1 MRDQRIAV
9 LGAGNMGRA
18 LVRGMLKAE
27 WAKPANFV
35 ATTRRAETATA
46 LAQESGIEAHTDNK
60 KAATGADVVI
70 LGVKPQ
76 ILPALLDEIRPAV
89 RAGTL
94 VISIAAGVST
104 ASIEAALPGAS
115 VVRSMPNLPVHVD
128 AGATAYCFGAG
139 VLRHA
144 ASAADAADAHAKQRH
159 GATARAIFESVGIA
173 VEVDE
178 YLMDAVTGLSGTG
191 PMYVFQIIEGL
202 ADAGVKVG
210 LSRDVAMALTIQT
223 VLGAAKM
230 AQQTGE
236 HPARLKDR
244 VTSPGG
250 TAITALHTM
259 ERGGLRA
266 ILIDAVEAATKRSE
280 ELGRKA
286 AEQRG

>member
-1 MRDQRIAV
+1 MQDRRIAV

-18 LVRGMLKAE
+18 LLRGMLKAD
-27 WAKPANFV
+27 WAKPQSLV
-35 ATTRRAETATA
+35 ATSRRPERAAE
-46 LAQESGIEAHTDNK
+46 LSKELGIDAHTDNLR
-60 KAATGADVVI
+60 AAKWADVIV

-76 ILPALLDEIRPAV
+76 ILPQIMAEIAPAV
-89 RAGTL
+89 DEGD
-94 VISIAAGVST
+94 VIISIAAGVHT

-115 VVRSMPNLPVHVD
+115 VVRTMPNLPVTVE
-128 AGATAYCFGAG
+128 AGATAIAMGKRA
-139 VLRHA
+139 RPEHA
-144 ASAADAADAHAKQRH
+144 AV
-159 GATARAIFESVGIA
+159 ARAVFESVGIV

-191 PMYVFQIIEGL
+191 PMYVFQFIEGL
-202 ADAGVKVG
+202 SDAGVKVG
-210 LSRDVAMALTIQT
+210 LSRDVANALVLQT

-230 AQQTGE
+230 ALETQE

-266 ILIDAVEAATKRSE
+266 ILIDAVEAATNRSE

-286 AEQRG
+286 REPRDGA

>member
-1 MRDQRIAV
+1 MQDRRIAV

-18 LVRGMLKAE
+18 LVRGMLKAK
-27 WAKPANFV
+27 WARPENVV
-35 ATTRRAETATA
+35 ATTRSAQSAADLEKET
-46 LAQESGIEAHTDNK
+46 GIRAHTDNK
-60 KAATGADVVI
+60 RAVAEADVLI

-76 ILPALLDEIRPAV
+76 ILPQLLDEIRSSVKP
-89 RAGTL
+89 GQL

-104 ASIEAALPGAS
+104 DAIEAALPGAS
-115 VVRSMPNLPVHVD
+115 VVRSMPNLPVNVD
-128 AGATAYCFGAG
+128 AGATAICLG
-139 VLRHA
+139 RHA
-144 ASAADAADAHAKQRH
+144 KAAD
-159 GATARAIFESVGIA
+159 GEVARAIFESVGL
-173 VEVDE
+173 VVQVDE

-210 LSRDVAMALTIQT
+210 LSRDVSMALTIQT

-230 AQQTGE
+230 AQASHE

-280 ELGRKA
+280 ELGKKA
-286 AEQRG
+286 AQK

>member
-1 MRDQRIAV
+1 MQDQRIAV

-18 LVRGMLKAE
+18 LVRGMLKAR
-27 WAKPANFV
+27 WAKPSNFV
-35 ATTRRAETATA
+35 ATTRHAESARAFAAET
-46 LAQESGIEAHTDNK
+46 GIEVHTDNR
-60 KAATGADVVI
+60 KAAGSADIII

-76 ILPALLDEIRPAV
+76 ILPAILDEIRPVV
-89 RAGTL
+89 RPGQL

-128 AGATAYCFGAG
+128 AGATAYCFGSK
-139 VLRHA
+139 
-144 ASAADAADAHAKQRH
+144 ASREDGAK
-159 GATARAIFESVGIA
+159 ARAIFESVGIG

-210 LSRDVAMALTIQT
+210 LSREVAMALTLQT

-230 AQQTGE
+230 AQQSGE

-250 TAITALHTM
+250 TAITALHVM

-266 ILIDAVEAATKRSE
+266 ILIDAVEAATRRSE

-286 AEQRG
+286 AEKH

>member
-1 MRDQRIAV
+1 MGMHDQRIAV

-18 LVRGMLKAE
+18 LVRGMLKAH
-27 WAKPANFV
+27 WAKAENFV
-35 ATTRRAETATA
+35 ATTRRAESAAA
-46 LAQESGIEAHTDNK
+46 LAAELGIEAHADNA
-60 KAATGADVVI
+60 KAAAGADVVV

-76 ILPALLDEIRPAV
+76 ILPQLLEEIRPVV
-89 RAGTL
+89 REGTL

-104 ASIEAALPGAS
+104 GSIEGALPGAS
-115 VVRSMPNLPVHVD
+115 VVRSMPNLPVNVD
-128 AGATAYCFGAG
+128 AGATAYCFGA
-139 VLRHA
+139 RA
-144 ASAADAADAHAKQRH
+144 RREH
-159 GATARAIFESVGIA
+159 GKEARAIFESVGIA

-280 ELGRKA
+280 ELGKKA
-286 AEQRG
+286 QR

>member
-1 MRDQRIAV
+1 MPDRKFAV

-18 LVRGMLKAE
+18 LVRGMLKAKV
-27 WAKPANFV
+27 ARAADLV
-35 ATTRRAETATA
+35 ATTRQTEKAGA
-46 LAQESGIEAHTDNK
+46 LAKELGIDVGTDNK
-60 KAATGADVVI
+60 KAAAWADVVV

-76 ILPALLDEIRPAV
+76 ILPDVLAEIAPV
-89 RAGTL
+89 MKKGKL
-94 VISIAAGVST
+94 VLSIAAGVPT
-104 ASIEAALPGAS
+104 GAIEAALPGAA
-115 VVRSMPNLPVHVD
+115 VVRTMPNLPVHVD
-128 AGATAYCFGAG
+128 AGATAMCRGK
-139 VLRHA
+139 
-144 ASAADAADAHAKQRH
+144 S
-159 GATARAIFESVGIA
+159 ARAEHAEVARAVFESVGLV

-191 PMYVFQIIEGL
+191 PMYVFQLIEGL

-210 LSRDVAMALTIQT
+210 LSRDVAMALTVQT

-230 AQQTGE
+230 AQSTTD

-250 TAITALHTM
+250 TAITALHVM

-266 ILIDAVEAATKRSE
+266 ILIDAVEAATRRSE

-286 AEQRG
+286 AGRE

>member
-1 MRDQRIAV
+1 MTDRKIAV

-18 LVRGMLKAE
+18 LLRGMLKARKATRDQLAATVRRE
-27 WAKPANFV
+27 ESATDLAK
-35 ATTRRAETATA
+35 EM
-46 LAQESGIEAHTDNK
+46 GIQVHTDNR
-60 KAATGADVVI
+60 KAAAWADVVI

-76 ILPALLDEIRPAV
+76 ILPALLDEIKGSVAP
-89 RAGTL
+89 GKL
-94 VISIAAGVST
+94 VVSIAAGVPTST
-104 ASIEAALPGAS
+104 IEAALPGTS
-115 VVRSMPNLPVHVD
+115 VVRAMPNLPVVVD
-128 AGATAYCFGAG
+128 AGATAFCFGAKARREDG
-139 VLRHA
+139 EV
-144 ASAADAADAHAKQRH
+144 
-159 GATARAIFESVGIA
+159 ARAIFEAVGLV

-202 ADAGVKVG
+202 CDAGVKVG
-210 LSRDVAMALTIQT
+210 LSREVATALTVQT
-223 VLGAAKM
+223 VLGAAKL
-230 AQQTGE
+230 AQSSPD

-286 AEQRG
+286 AEARGK

>member
-1 MRDQRIAV
+1 MRMHDQRIAV

-18 LVRGMLKAE
+18 LVRGMLKAQ
-27 WAKPANFV
+27 WARPQNFV
-35 ATTRRAETATA
+35 ATTRRADSAAA
-46 LAQESGIEAHTDNK
+46 LAAETGIEAHTDNR
-60 KAATGADVVI
+60 KAASGADILV

-76 ILPALLDEIRPAV
+76 IMPRLLEEIRPAI
-89 RAGTL
+89 REGQL

-104 ASIEAALPGAS
+104 AILEAALPGAS
-115 VVRSMPNLPVHVD
+115 IVRSMPNLPVHVD
-128 AGATAYCFGAG
+128 AGATAYCFGA
-139 VLRHA
+139 
-144 ASAADAADAHAKQRH
+144 HAKREH
-159 GATARAIFESVGIA
+159 GEQARAIFESVGIA

-230 AQQTGE
+230 AQSTTE

-286 AEQRG
+286 AEKK

>member
-1 MRDQRIAV
+1 MGAAMRERKIAV

-18 LVRGMLKAE
+18 LLRGMLKAQ
-27 WAKPANFV
+27 WATPTNLS
-35 ATTRRAETATA
+35 ATTRRAESASL
-46 LAQESGIEAHTDNK
+46 LAKELGVQAHTDNVR
-60 KAATGADVVI
+60 AAREADVVV
-70 LGVKPQ
+70 LAVKPQ
-76 ILPALLDEIRPAV
+76 ILPELLAEIAPV
-89 RAGTL
+89 VGHGKV
-94 VISIAAGVST
+94 VISIAAGVPTS
-104 ASIEAALPGAS
+104 AIEAALPGAS
-115 VVRSMPNLPVHVD
+115 VVRTMPNLPVTVD
-128 AGATAYCFGAG
+128 AGATAICRGAG
-139 VLRHA
+139 AKKEHA
-144 ASAADAADAHAKQRH
+144 EV
-159 GATARAIFESVGIA
+159 ARAIFESVGVV

-210 LSRDVAMALTIQT
+210 LSRDVAMALTVQT

-230 AQQTGE
+230 AQLTDE
-236 HPARLKDR
+236 HPARMKDR

-286 AEQRG
+286 AEKRP

>member
-1 MRDQRIAV
+1 MGRRIAAGDSATPRRRIAV
-9 LGAGNMGRA
+9 LGAGNMGTA
-18 LVRGMLKAE
+18 LLRGMLKAKVAARE
-27 WAKPANFV
+27 DLA
-35 ATTRRAETATA
+35 ATTRDPR
-46 LAQESGIEAHTDNK
+46 
-60 KAATGADVVI
+60 KAADLAKDLGIDAHVDNRKAAKWADVVV

-76 ILPALLDEIRPAV
+76 ILPRLLDEVKGSVRPGA
-89 RAGTL
+89 L
-94 VISIAAGVST
+94 VVSIAAGVPTT
-104 ASIEAALPGAS
+104 AIEAALPKAA
-115 VVRSMPNLPVHVD
+115 VVRTMPNLAVMVD
-128 AGATAYCFGAG
+128 AGATALCLGRSAG
-139 VLRHA
+139 PGHA
-144 ASAADAADAHAKQRH
+144 AL
-159 GATARAIFESVGIA
+159 AREMFESVGLV

-202 ADAGVKVG
+202 SDAGVKVG
-210 LSRDVAMALTIQT
+210 LSRDVANQLVVQT

-230 AQQTGE
+230 AQQSTE

-286 AEQRG
+286 GGGRSP

>member
-18 LVRGMLKAE
+18 LVRGMLKAK
-27 WAKPANFV
+27 WASPTNFV
-35 ATTRRAETATA
+35 ATTRRAETAAA
-46 LAQESGIEAHTDNK
+46 LAKETGIDAHTDNV
-60 KAATGADVVI
+60 KAATGADVLI
-70 LGVKPQ
+70 LAVKPQ
-76 ILPALLDEIRPAV
+76 IIPDLLREIAPAV
-89 RAGTL
+89 RPGRL
-94 VISIAAGVST
+94 VISIAAGVPT
-104 ASIEAALPGAS
+104 AAIERALSGAS

-128 AGATAYCFGAG
+128 AGATAYCFGAQ
-139 VLRHA
+139 A
-144 ASAADAADAHAKQRH
+144 QREH
-159 GATARAIFESVGIA
+159 GAIARAIFESVGIA

-210 LSRDVAMALTIQT
+210 LSRDVSMALTVQT

-230 AQQTGE
+230 AQQSGE

-280 ELGRKA
+280 ELGKKA
-286 AEQRG
+286 TESDATRR

>member
-1 MRDQRIAV
+1 MQDQRIAV

-18 LVRGMLKAE
+18 LVRGMLKAK
-27 WAKPANFV
+27 WASPSNFV
-35 ATTRRAETATA
+35 ATTRRPETAAA
-46 LAQESGIEAHTDNK
+46 LAKEVGIETHTDNR
-60 KAATGADVVI
+60 KAAAGADVLV

-76 ILPALLDEIRPAV
+76 ILPALLDEIKPVVRP
-89 RAGTL
+89 GQL

-128 AGATAYCFGAG
+128 AGATAYCFGK
-139 VLRHA
+139 A
-144 ASAADAADAHAKQRH
+144 AKREH
-159 GATARAIFESVGIA
+159 GAIARAIFESVGIA

-210 LSRDVAMALTIQT
+210 LSRDVAMALTVQT

-230 AQQTGE
+230 AQQSGE

-250 TAITALHTM
+250 TAIAALHTM

-266 ILIDAVEAATKRSE
+266 VLIDAVEAATKRSE
-280 ELGRKA
+280 ELGRA
-286 AEQRG
+286 AKKE

>member
-1 MRDQRIAV
+1 MAFKRAARHRPRMGRRIAV
-9 LGAGNMGRA
+9 LGAGNMGAA
-18 LVRGMLKAE
+18 LLRGMLKAKV
-27 WAKPANFV
+27 ASKADLM
-35 ATTRRAETATA
+35 ATTRDAKKAAA
-46 LAQESGIEAHTDNK
+46 LAKDLGVAAHADNK
-60 KAATGADVVI
+60 KAARWADVVV

-76 ILPALLDEIRPAV
+76 ILPKVLDEVKGSV

-94 VISIAAGVST
+94 VVSIAAGVPT
-104 ASIEAALPGAS
+104 ASIEAALPKAA
-115 VVRSMPNLPVHVD
+115 VVRAMPNLAVMVD
-128 AGATAYCFGAG
+128 AGATALCLGKSAG
-139 VLRHA
+139 PEHA
-144 ASAADAADAHAKQRH
+144 
-159 GATARAIFESVGIA
+159 ATAREMFESVGLV

-202 ADAGVKVG
+202 SDAGVKVG
-210 LSRDVAMALTIQT
+210 LSRDVSTQLVVQT

-230 AQQTGE
+230 AQQSDE

-280 ELGRKA
+280 ELGRKK
-286 AEQRG
+286 G

>member
-1 MRDQRIAV
+1 MHDQRIAV

-18 LVRGMLKAE
+18 LVRGMLKAK
-27 WAKPANFV
+27 WAKPENFV
-35 ATTRRAETATA
+35 ATTRRPETAAA
-46 LAQESGIEAHTDNK
+46 LAKETGIEAHTDNL
-60 KAATGADVVI
+60 KAAAAADVLV
-70 LGVKPQ
+70 LAVKPQ
-76 ILPALLDEIRPAV
+76 ILPALLLELSGALKP
-89 RAGTL
+89 GQL

-128 AGATAYCFGAG
+128 AGATAYCFGRNA
-139 VLRHA
+139 R
-144 ASAADAADAHAKQRH
+144 REH
-159 GATARAIFESVGIA
+159 GAVARAIFESVGIA

-210 LSRDVAMALTIQT
+210 LSRDVAMALTVQT

-230 AQQTGE
+230 AQQSGE

-280 ELGRKA
+280 ELGREAKG
-286 AEQRG
+286 R

>member
-1 MRDQRIAV
+1 MAFKPAPRHRPRMGRRIAV

-18 LVRGMLKAE
+18 LLRGMLKAKVARPE
-27 WAKPANFV
+27 DLA
-35 ATTRRAETATA
+35 ATTRDPRKAAA
-46 LAQESGIEAHTDNK
+46 LAKDLGILAHTDNR
-60 KAATGADVVI
+60 KAARWADVVV

-76 ILPALLDEIRPAV
+76 ILPKLLDEVKPGV

-94 VISIAAGVST
+94 VVSIAAGVPT
-104 ASIEAALPGAS
+104 ATIEAALPKAA
-115 VVRSMPNLPVHVD
+115 VVRAMPNLPVMVD
-128 AGATAYCFGAG
+128 AGATALCVGK
-139 VLRHA
+139 
-144 ASAADAADAHAKQRH
+144 SATAAHAT
-159 GATARAIFESVGIA
+159 TAREMFESVGL
-173 VEVDE
+173 VVDVDE

-202 ADAGVKVG
+202 SDAGVKVG
-210 LSRDVAMALTIQT
+210 LSRDVANQLVVQT
-223 VLGAAKM
+223 VLGAARM
-230 AQQTGE
+230 AQQSDE

-266 ILIDAVEAATKRSE
+266 ILMDAVEAATRRSE

-286 AEQRG
+286 EKR